1 MMEEAWI
8 CLDYVDVSNSDFFF
22 EEING
27 QKEIM
32 IPDIVEIK
40 NVQSNSV
47 ISSNFSS
54 RCWDIATIRSFY
66 Y

>member
-32 IPDIVEIK
+32 MPDIVEIK
-40 NVQSNSV
+40 NVQSKLCH
-47 ISSNFSS
+47 IFKLL
-54 RCWDIATIRSFY
+54 
-66 Y
+66 